1 MARLGIKSTSSPFDY
16 TKLIAPLEKQV
27 EEYDK
32 NVTKAEDFDSNLYAL
47 DPYIKESDLVQGS
60 AAQAYKDLQ
69 KKSTALV
76 EKVTNR
82 TISDREFKSEMA
94 KLNRDYKSIVPRLTT
109 QIQTRANS
117 AAEARKYEEA
127 GARHYNS
134 RFEDMNLSAFD
145 LGTTPENQYID
156 LQQIEK
162 MGYNLGKQHQASQT
176 PTYDKTSVKTTQ
188 VGKNLI
194 TQIKAIQGNDPS
206 TFNYN
211 NFYDSQEGALK
222 AYLGTDTIP
231 DAVLNKWKK
240 GIRGGIADGYSSG
253 WEELKSTISDKPDD
267 NKKASTW
274 YATDHVTTT
283 GDLYKD
289 IVVPKDDLSKPD
301 NWSNDKWNKYKETLE
316 QFTTDNAKGYQT
328 IYVGDDGKRYKY
340 HLEKNPKTG
349 LYDFGYIPLTSDQED
364 LVVGNNGMS
373 LYKANQSTRLYDR
386 INNAWKRVEKISGE
400 EDDSFGSGGGNGPA
414 PIKFQFGTTSKIAEY
429 LRKTEKSGE

>member
-47 DPYIKESDLVQGS
+47 DPYIKDSDLTEGS
-60 AAQAYKDLQ
+60 AAKAYKDLQ
-69 KKSTALV
+69 RKSTALV
-76 EKVTNR
+76 EKITNR

-127 GARHYNS
+127 GTRHYNS

-162 MGYNLGKQHQASQT
+162 MGYNLGKQHQALQT

-222 AYLGTDTIP
+222 AYLGTDSIP

-253 WEELKSTISDKPDD
+253 WEELKSTISDKPD
-267 NKKASTW
+267 NSKKASTW

-283 GDLYKD
+283 GNLYEN
-289 IVVPKDDLSKPD
+289 IVVPNDDQKPNNVSKEDWTAYINAIKQFKTAHD
-301 NWSNDKWNKYKETLE
+301 N
-316 QFTTDNAKGYQT
+316 GYQT

-340 HLEKNPKTG
+340 HLEQNPKTG
-349 LYDFGYIPLTSDQED
+349 LYEFGYIPLTADQED

-400 EDDSFGSGGGNGPA
+400 EDDSFGSGGGNTSE
-414 PIKFQFGTTSKIAEY
+414 PIKIQLGGTSQIVKALHKGDI
-429 LRKTEKSGE
+429 SGE

>member
-27 EEYDK
+27 EEHDK
-32 NVTKAEDFDSNLYAL
+32 NITKAEDFDSNLYAL
-47 DPYIKESDLVQGS
+47 DPYIKESDLTEGS
-60 AAQAYKDLQ
+60 AAKAYKALQ
-69 KKSTALV
+69 NRSTSLV

-109 QIQTRANS
+109 QIQTRAQS

-127 GARHYNS
+127 GARHYGR

-145 LGTTPENQYID
+145 LGVTPENQYID

-162 MGYNLGKQHQASQT
+162 MGYNLGKQYQATQA
-176 PTYDKTSVKTTQ
+176 PTYDRTSVKTTQ
-188 VGKNLI
+188 LGKNLI
-194 TQIKAIQGNDPS
+194 TQIKAIQGTDPS
-206 TFNYN
+206 TFNYDD
-211 NFYDSQEGALK
+211 FYTSQEGTLK

-253 WEELKSTISDKPDD
+253 WEELKSTISDKHSDG
-267 NKKASTW
+267 KKATQW

-283 GDLYKD
+283 GNLYEN
-289 IVVPKDDLSKPD
+289 IVVPNDEQKPKDVSQED
-301 NWSNDKWNKYKETLE
+301 WAAYK
-316 QFTTDNAKGYQT
+316 NAIGAFKTAHANGYQT

-340 HLEKNPKTG
+340 HIAKNPKTG
-349 LYDFGYIPLTSDQED
+349 LYNFGYIPLTSDQED
-364 LVVGNNGMS
+364 LVVGNEGNS
-373 LYKANQSTRLYDR
+373 LFKANQSTRLYDK
-386 INNAWKRVEKISGE
+386 INGVWKRVEKTSEEEEEFVGSQEPVKIQLGRTAQIFNAMRQEGKEGE
-400 EDDSFGSGGGNGPA
+400 
-414 PIKFQFGTTSKIAEY
+414 
-429 LRKTEKSGE
+429 